1 MAELSVLFDLYL
13 LSAPCVLSISPVCP
27 DDRNDHDNH
36 EDHDDHVDHVD
47 PDHPDKNDDHD
58 DHDVHGDHDDH
69 DDNDDLAI
77 FSAKGGD
84 VPPNSAKLFWAE
96 WLSVKKYIVITEA

>member
-27 DDRNDHDNH
+27 DDRDDHDNH

-47 PDHPDKNDDHD
+47 PDDPDKNDDHDDHD

-77 FSAKGGD
+77 FSAKGGG
-84 VPPNSAKLFWAE
+84 VYPPIP
-96 WLSVKKYIVITEA
+96 LSFFGQNDFLLKRTS